1 MSSQKTSLLLLAAV
15 LCSSASAYAAG
26 TSQYVI
32 AISVDGMG
40 SNYFSPLAA
49 TNSLPNMEAMIAQGA
64 STLNARDDANVAVTL
79 PNHTDMVTGRPQNS
93 YPAQGI
99 AGHNWTLNGYPDG
112 SYTTLAQKNGSY
124 EYSVF
129 DVAHDNGLRTGM
141 WATKSKF
148 ALFTT
153 SYNATNGAVD
163 TTGVDNGR
171 NKLDTGYV
179 VEAASAATMA
189 NAFITSMTANPTNYS
204 FLHFQDP
211 DAAGHSYNWG
221 STQYNTALMNVDTQ
235 IGNIMA
241 MVNSNPQLAG
251 KTTIIVSADHGG
263 HSNTHGDTTNP
274 LDYTIPFLVWGAGV
288 SSGDLYAMN
297 LTTRTSPGTANPDF
311 ANIINPVRNGEMAN
325 LGLEL
330 LGLGAI
336 PGSSINFAQN
346 LNVSVPEPA
355 SLALLGLSA
364 VGLMVRRRSRKA

>member
-1 MSSQKTSLLLLAAV
+1 MSSRKTSLLLAAAV
-15 LCSSASAYAAG
+15 LCSSASAVAAG

-40 SNYFSPLAA
+40 SSYFAPLAA
-49 TNSLPNMEAMIAQGA
+49 TNSLPNMQEMIAEGA
-64 STLNARDDANVAVTL
+64 STLNARDDANVTVTL

-99 AGHNWTLNGYPDG
+99 AGHNWTLNDYPDG

-153 SYNATNGAVD
+153 SYNAANSNNGQ
-163 TTGVDNGR
+163 
-171 NKLDTGYV
+171 NKIDTGYV
-179 VEAASAATMA
+179 AEAASASTMA
-189 NAFITSMTANPTNYS
+189 GAFITSMTANPTNYS

-211 DAAGHSYNWG
+211 DKAGHSYSWG
-221 STQYNTALMNVDTQ
+221 STQYNTSLMNVDAQ

-241 MVNSNPQLAG
+241 MVNSNPLLAG
-251 KTTIIVSADHGG
+251 QTTIIVTADHGG
-263 HSNTHGDTTNP
+263 YRNGHDDTTNP

-288 SSGDLYAMN
+288 SSGDIYAMN
-297 LTTRTSPGTANPDF
+297 PTTRTSPGTANPDF
-311 ANIINPVRNGEMAN
+311 ASIINPVRSGEMAN
-325 LGLEL
+325 LALDL
-330 LGLGAI
+330 LGLGSI
-336 PGSSINFAQN
+336 PGSTMDFAQN
-346 LNVSVPEPA
+346 LAVAVPEPT

-364 VGLMVRRRSRKA
+364 LGLMVRRRSRKA